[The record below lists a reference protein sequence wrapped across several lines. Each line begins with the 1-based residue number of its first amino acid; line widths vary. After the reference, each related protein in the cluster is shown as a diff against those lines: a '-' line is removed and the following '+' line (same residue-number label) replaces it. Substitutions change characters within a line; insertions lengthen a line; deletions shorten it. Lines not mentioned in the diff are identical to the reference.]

1 MENCMKDIN
10 FIKNIDNLG
19 RIVIPMDIRRKLQIN
34 TGDVLSITCND
45 KDILLTKYST
55 LDDNFKIIEII
66 KYFIEI
72 FQIKVI
78 LMNKECV
85 LYSNVVNIGSKLG
98 NNIKLFV
105 KNGNSIKSQSNEFVF
120 GENKVNGIYNMLPIV
135 TNEGVIGSIVVF
147 GDINEKGYEMC
158 TLLSKII
165 MLELNIS

>member
-1 MENCMKDIN
+1 MKDIN

-45 KDILLTKYST
+45 KDIMLTKYSS
-55 LDDNFKIIEII
+55 LDNNMTIIEIV
-66 KYFIEI
+66 KSFIETLDM
-72 FQIKVI
+72 KVI
-78 LMNKECV
+78 LVNRECV
-85 LYSNVVNIGSKLG
+85 LYSNLVNIGSKLG
-98 NNIKLFV
+98 NDIKLLV
-105 KNGNSIKSQSNEFVF
+105 RNGNSIKSQSNEFVF

-135 TNEGVIGSIVVF
+135 TNEGVIGGIIVF
-147 GDINEKGYEMC
+147 GDINEKGFELC